1 MAYKITSI
9 TTKPNVSVPDFDVW
23 LSTVPESAIAAF
35 PDAAGRTPVQVIL
48 DSVAELDDPAAGF
61 ISQGAVPDEDELSW
75 TWESIWQS
83 QTDWRNA
90 IAKNT
95 FVDSNVIPGNE
106 DCPIDF
112 VASGNVET
120 AGSYLRKLYLSE
132 NGITVEKFESNI

>member
-35 PDAAGRTPVQVIL
+35 PDAAGKTPVQVIE
-48 DSVAELDDPAAGF
+48 DSVAELDDPAKGF
-61 ISQGAVPDEDELSW
+61 ISQGAVADDNDLIW

-83 QTDWRNA
+83 QADW
-90 IAKNT
+90 
-95 FVDSNVIPGNE
+95 NVA
-106 DCPIDF
+106 
-112 VASGNVET
+112 VATNSFTSGNVET

-132 NGITVEKFESNI
+132 NEITVETFFSNI